1 MSSSLIIVLIIVVW
15 LFVLAPLLM
24 RGQKPI
30 RKAGEA
36 FDDTRVIHQGGSGDL
51 PARRRPRLSAADV
64 RPVSAEDGDLED
76 LELIDVD
83 EVLIDD
89 DSPRPSRSF
98 RGLFTRP
105 EEPAEVEAEVVDGA
119 VVHELEAG
127 ESVEAVEAA
136 ASRDRVTAKADAVD
150 EWDDW
155 DDWDEDATYAYD
167 DTYTSP
173 SDLMYPDSVD
183 SVVEVVE
190 DEEPE
195 DLADPADLDDLDEK
209 ALEPGAESAAA
220 DSVDVDE
227 DLSEEEI
234 EFAEHRAARGG
245 WDPVADAEYSTTRYQ
260 RRQRTLIGLAA
271 AVVLTAVLAFVIGG
285 WAWAVAGLAAVVTVL
300 YLVALRTQVREEQAL
315 RNHRIRQL
323 RRARLGVLSAADE
336 ELAIPRHLRRPGAV
350 ILERDDESPDFDHL
364 PVVESRFDTEP
375 APAPTRTF
383 RRPARFSDDRRA
395 G

>member
-127 ESVEAVEAA
+127 DV
-136 ASRDRVTAKADAVD
+136 VTAEVDTAD
-150 EWDDW
+150 EW

-190 DEEPE
+190 DEDQDEADELE
-195 DLADPADLDDLDEK
+195 DLGEQ
-209 ALEPGAESAAA
+209 ALEPAEPAEPAESAAA
-220 DSVDVDE
+220 DSADLDE

-245 WDPVADAEYSTTRYQ
+245 WDPVADAESSTTRYQ

-271 AVVLTAVLAFVIGG
+271 AVVFTAVLAFVIGG

-375 APAPTRTF
+375 APVPTRTF

>member
-119 VVHELEAG
+119 VVVG
-127 ESVEAVEAA
+127 
-136 ASRDRVTAKADAVD
+136 T
-150 EWDDW
+150 
-155 DDWDEDATYAYD
+155 
-167 DTYTSP
+167 
-173 SDLMYPDSVD
+173 
-183 SVVEVVE
+183 
-190 DEEPE
+190 
-195 DLADPADLDDLDEK
+195 
-209 ALEPGAESAAA
+209 
-220 DSVDVDE
+220 
-227 DLSEEEI
+227 
-234 EFAEHRAARGG
+234 
-245 WDPVADAEYSTTRYQ
+245 
-260 RRQRTLIGLAA
+260 
-271 AVVLTAVLAFVIGG
+271 
-285 WAWAVAGLAAVVTVL
+285 
-300 YLVALRTQVREEQAL
+300 
-315 RNHRIRQL
+315 
-323 RRARLGVLSAADE
+323 
-336 ELAIPRHLRRPGAV
+336 RPGGPGHAHP
-350 ILERDDESPDFDHL
+350 RPGG
-364 PVVESRFDTEP
+364 
-375 APAPTRTF
+375 F
-383 RRPARFSDDRRA
+383 R
-395 G
+395 